1 MPPPE
6 RWFIMFEIRT
16 DLAEEMRDKA
26 MSAEAKASSGEVDGV
41 LYREI
46 KKGDV
51 KISTIDIVNENGERK
66 LGKPCGKYVTISY
79 PTAAGLGYT
88 ELTELCDILA
98 EQIRDICGKVSSAL
112 ICGLGNR
119 ALAADAVGVLAAEKV
134 LVTHHIKEN
143 DADFF
148 AKSGFFD
155 LVVAKAG
162 REAAAR
168 VESVVKDL
176 QPDGGVVVDSL
187 AAREAARLAR
197 TIQLSDTGIS
207 PGSGVGNRRASFDR
221 AYIGVPVIAI
231 GVPTVVDTATL
242 VYDALAGR
250 ETDAS
255 LLQKLSGLF
264 VSPKEIDIIVQNVG
278 TIIGYAINRAFHG
291 NFSYEDI
298 AMMA

>member
-148 AKSGFFD
+148 AKSALPVLPND
-155 LVVAKAG
+155 
-162 REAAAR
+162 R
-168 VESVVKDL
+168 L
-176 QPDGGVVVDSL
+176 QQG
-187 AAREAARLAR
+187 
-197 TIQLSDTGIS
+197 
-207 PGSGVGNRRASFDR
+207 ASFT
-221 AYIGVPVIAI
+221 AYSP
-231 GVPTVVDTATL
+231 
-242 VYDALAGR
+242 
-250 ETDAS
+250 
-255 LLQKLSGLF
+255 LSQLF
-264 VSPKEIDIIVQNVG
+264 
-278 TIIGYAINRAFHG
+278 F
-291 NFSYEDI
+291 
-298 AMMA
+298 